1 MLYNKGM
8 NNEPQ
13 DTSLEDELV
22 FNCQGSSIDEVYG
35 GLNDEDDIDEC
46 EEDDYNNKD

>member
-22 FNCQGSSIDEVYG
+22 FSTHGSSIDEVYN
-35 GLNDEDDIDEC
+35 GLDEDYVNEC
-46 EEDDYNNKD
+46 EEDSYDNED